1 MSIDTFFIF
10 KKNRKIF
17 KTVISN
23 KSQFAEKNWGNFE
36 ETSEGGSKTSDTQ
49 NIRSDTGGRED
60 FRREGG
66 RGAFA
71 D

>member
-23 KSQFAEKNWGNFE
+23 KSQFAEKNWRNFAK
-36 ETSEGGSKTSDTQ
+36 TINGSLEHLKL
-49 NIRSDTGGRED
+49 NYLRVDTGGGKGES
-60 FRREGG
+60 
-66 RGAFA
+66 FA